1 MRRTCDARARSFRG
15 GRGPVSIAAVADPDY
30 AALKEGTRA
39 VWSLGDYTAIER
51 LTLPASQALL
61 DACAVSAGQEV
72 LDVAAGTGNFALLAA
87 AEGASVVA
95 SDLTPKLMDRGRER
109 AASEGCDIEWVE
121 ADAEELPFE
130 DARFDCTASVFG
142 AMFAPRPDR
151 VAHELFRVTRPGN
164 TVGMAN
170 WRPDGFSGR
179 MFGLFN
185 EFVAR
190 PEGVPA
196 PVEWGDEDVVRE
208 RFDGLAG
215 SLDMERRKATWEFA
229 SVDEMVTQ
237 LERNGPQVAMRRA
250 VGPEIYDEAM
260 RRFREL
266 IAEFNEADGD
276 SVRIESEY
284 LVVVARRRG

>member
-1 MRRTCDARARSFRG
+1 MKEGARA
-15 GRGPVSIAAVADPDY
+15 
-30 AALKEGTRA
+30 L
-39 VWSLGDYTAIER
+39 WSLGDYSPIER
-51 LTLPASQALL
+51 LTAPASHALV

-95 SDLTPKLMDRGRER
+95 SDLTPKLMERGRER
-109 AASEGCDIEWVE
+109 TAAEGVDIEWVE

-142 AMFAPRPDR
+142 AMFAPRPER
-151 VAHELFRVTRPGN
+151 VAQELFRVTRPGN

-170 WRPDGFSGR
+170 WAPEGFSGR

-185 EFVAR
+185 EFAPR

-196 PVEWGDEDVVRE
+196 PTDWGVEDAVRE

-215 SLDMERRKATWEFA
+215 SLEIERRTAPFA
-229 SVDEMVTQ
+229 FESVDAMVSE
-237 LERNGPQVAMRRA
+237 LEGNGPQVAMKQA
-250 VGPEIYDEAM
+250 LGPEIYDEAM
-260 RRFREL
+260 RGFREL
-266 IAEFNEADGD
+266 ISEFNQAGDGTV
-276 SVRIESEY
+276 SIESEY
-284 LVVVARRRG
+284 LLVVARRRG